1 MAGTVLMS
9 VAVFSFAFRVAHGRP
24 RELARR
30 VARARSSPR
39 SPWTVLLMVGDWFV
53 ERQIDRA
60 SVVYGFFA
68 IVIGLLA
75 WISVAAQLFLLAAEI
90 NVVRS
95 PASVAAIADR
105 AAARRRRQG
114 GARESGRGGEGSS
127 RGTGGRE
134 VRATGGRGAG
144 PMSAL
149 KRVRCTG
156 PGISRRRQ
164 GRGFTYV
171 HPNGQGVRDDETLA
185 RIRSLAIPP
194 AWQDVW
200 ICPDERGHLQAVGT
214 DGAGRKQYL
223 YHEAWRARR
232 DRQKFDR
239 VLRLAR
245 GLPAMRK
252 VCDRDI
258 ASRGL
263 SRERA
268 LAGAVRLLDLGF
280 FRIGS
285 EVYTEEN
292 GSYGLATLRRSHV
305 RVSGNEVRFDFAAK
319 GGQRRM
325 QTIQDPALARL
336 TGSLLRRKGGGR
348 GAARVP
354 GREDVARRAVRG
366 HQRVPQ
372 GSRGRRDLGEGFQD
386 VARDGADGGAPGLAR
401 GGAHLGHLPQAGGL
415 DGRQGGGRGCSGT
428 HRPFAGRPISTLA

>member
-1 MAGTVLMS
+1 
-9 VAVFSFAFRVAHGRP
+9 
-24 RELARR
+24 
-30 VARARSSPR
+30 
-39 SPWTVLLMVGDWFV
+39 
-53 ERQIDRA
+53 
-60 SVVYGFFA
+60 
-68 IVIGLLA
+68 
-75 WISVAAQLFLLAAEI
+75 
-90 NVVRS
+90 
-95 PASVAAIADR
+95 
-105 AAARRRRQG
+105 
-114 GARESGRGGEGSS
+114 
-127 RGTGGRE
+127 
-134 VRATGGRGAG
+134 
-144 PMSAL
+144 MSAL

-171 HPNGQGVRDDETLA
+171 HPNGQRVRDDETLA

-223 YHEAWRARR
+223 YHDAWRARR

-239 VLRLAR
+239 ALRLAR
-245 GLPAMRK
+245 RLPAIRK

-258 ASRGL
+258 ALRGM

-285 EVYTEEN
+285 EAYTEEN

-305 RVSGNEVRFDFAAK
+305 RVSGNEVRFDFEAK

-348 GAARVP
+348 ELLAFRDGKAWRDVRSEDINAYLKDLADEEISAKDFRTWHATVLTAALLASQEEGLTSVTSRKRVVSAVVK
-354 GREDVARRAVRG
+354 EVAEALGNTPAVCRASYIDP
-366 HQRVPQ
+366 RVVERFLNGETIDLP
-372 GSRGRRDLGEGFQD
+372 RDRDLSDDRVRTAVESAVLDLLDPEG
-386 VARDGADGGAPGLAR
+386 AERAA
-401 GGAHLGHLPQAGGL
+401 
-415 DGRQGGGRGCSGT
+415 
-428 HRPFAGRPISTLA
+428 

>member
-1 MAGTVLMS
+1 
-9 VAVFSFAFRVAHGRP
+9 
-24 RELARR
+24 
-30 VARARSSPR
+30 
-39 SPWTVLLMVGDWFV
+39 
-53 ERQIDRA
+53 
-60 SVVYGFFA
+60 
-68 IVIGLLA
+68 
-75 WISVAAQLFLLAAEI
+75 
-90 NVVRS
+90 
-95 PASVAAIADR
+95 
-105 AAARRRRQG
+105 
-114 GARESGRGGEGSS
+114 
-127 RGTGGRE
+127 
-134 VRATGGRGAG
+134 
-144 PMSAL
+144 MSAL

-268 LAGAVRLLDLGF
+268 LAGAIRLLDLGF

-285 EVYTEEN
+285 EAYTEEN

-319 GGQRRM
+319 GGQRRI
-325 QTIQDPALARL
+325 QAIQDPALARL

-348 GAARVP
+348 ELLAFREGKTWRDVRSEDINAYLKDLAGEEISAKDFRTWHATVLTAALLGSQEEGLTSVTSRTRVVSTVVK
-354 GREDVARRAVRG
+354 EVAEVLGNTPAVCRASYIDP
-366 HQRVPQ
+366 RVIERFLNGETIDLP
-372 GSRGRRDLGEGFQD
+372 RGRDLTDDRTRGAVESAVLDPRPGGRAACGLRLAIQGVWRGSEP
-386 VARDGADGGAPGLAR
+386 VAEA
-401 GGAHLGHLPQAGGL
+401 LPQVPL
-415 DGRQGGGRGCSGT
+415 ELSDIIRMERPPSGYQRRMPT
-428 HRPFAGRPISTLA
+428 ENDRDDLRSEVGQTLALFGMSLAVVLVGLLVGLGL

>member
-1 MAGTVLMS
+1 
-9 VAVFSFAFRVAHGRP
+9 
-24 RELARR
+24 
-30 VARARSSPR
+30 
-39 SPWTVLLMVGDWFV
+39 
-53 ERQIDRA
+53 
-60 SVVYGFFA
+60 
-68 IVIGLLA
+68 
-75 WISVAAQLFLLAAEI
+75 
-90 NVVRS
+90 
-95 PASVAAIADR
+95 
-105 AAARRRRQG
+105 
-114 GARESGRGGEGSS
+114 
-127 RGTGGRE
+127 
-134 VRATGGRGAG
+134 
-144 PMSAL
+144 MSAL

-171 HPNGQGVRDDETLA
+171 HPNGQRVRDDETLL

-214 DGAGRKQYL
+214 DGAERKQYL
-223 YHEAWRARR
+223 YHDAWRARR

-245 GLPAMRK
+245 RLPEMRK

-268 LAGAVRLLDLGF
+268 LAGAIRLLDLGF

-285 EVYTEEN
+285 EAYTEEN
-292 GSYGLATLRRSHV
+292 GSYGLATLRRNHV

-319 GGQRRM
+319 GGQRRI

-348 GAARVP
+348 ELLAFREGKTWRDVRSEDINAYLKDLADEEISAKDFRTWHATVLTAALLASQEEGLTSVTSRKRVVSTVVK
-354 GREDVARRAVRG
+354 EVAEALGNMPAVCRASYIDP
-366 HQRVPQ
+366 RVIERFLNGETIDMP
-372 GSRGRRDLGEGFQD
+372 RGRDLSDDRVRASVESAVLDLLDPEGAQR
-386 VARDGADGGAPGLAR
+386 AA
-401 GGAHLGHLPQAGGL
+401 
-415 DGRQGGGRGCSGT
+415 
-428 HRPFAGRPISTLA
+428 